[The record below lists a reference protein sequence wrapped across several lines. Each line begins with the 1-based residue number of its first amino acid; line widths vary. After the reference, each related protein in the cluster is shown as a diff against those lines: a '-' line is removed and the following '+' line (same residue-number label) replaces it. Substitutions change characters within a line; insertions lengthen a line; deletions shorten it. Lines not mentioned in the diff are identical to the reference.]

1 MSGRT
6 YSVNISCRKTLMQD
20 EIYVQENFKGAD
32 SFTPKMWTDTRR
44 IMKYNPPYGRKN
56 IEQMR
61 INAGKEQSEMVIK
74 KEEAK
79 KRTFKGVSLDSLAVG
94 EKSMVAKMNY
104 VEGNYATLH
113 THPHEQ
119 SGYVIS
125 GRYLMTVDGEEYEL
139 HPGDSYA
146 IPGNTPHSFRVIE
159 GGEVIDVFTPVRED
173 YL

>member
-1 MSGRT
+1 
-6 YSVNISCRKTLMQD
+6 
-20 EIYVQENFKGAD
+20 
-32 SFTPKMWTDTRR
+32 
-44 IMKYNPPYGRKN
+44 
-56 IEQMR
+56 
-61 INAGKEQSEMVIK
+61 MVTK
-74 KEEAK
+74 KEDAK

-94 EKSMVAKMNY
+94 KKSMVTKMNY
-104 VEGNYATLH
+104 VTGNFAATH

-125 GRYLMTVDGEEYEL
+125 GKYCLTIEDQKYEL

-146 IPGNTPHSFRVIE
+146 VPGNIPHSFEVLE